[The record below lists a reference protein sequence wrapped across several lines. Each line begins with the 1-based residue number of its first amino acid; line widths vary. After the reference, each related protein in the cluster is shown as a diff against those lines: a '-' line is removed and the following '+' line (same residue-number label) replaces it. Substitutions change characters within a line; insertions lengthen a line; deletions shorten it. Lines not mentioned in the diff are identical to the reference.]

1 MVIGVT
7 GASGQ
12 LGGHILDELLARG
25 VKGADIVALSRS
37 PEKLQRFADK
47 GVQLRKGDFDDAA
60 GLVGAFK
67 GIDRLLVIPASDLR
81 PGIRL
86 PQHKRAIDAA
96 KQAGVKH
103 LVYISTVGA
112 HRGQDLFTT
121 HVETELAVFA
131 SGLPW
136 TILRMGMYFDN
147 LWMGTLQYAL
157 SAGVYAATAPTPA
170 ANVARSDVAAAAAAL
185 AAANGHDGYVYQA
198 TGPASQTPAEIAATI
213 GNVFGRKVEPVAVSQ
228 DQFNA
233 ALKNAGLPDFVVAAI
248 GGIEAARA
256 RGLLDVVTHDIERLT
271 GRKAQ
276 TLADYLA
283 ANRHRA
289 EAPAAAH

>member
-1 MVIGVT
+1 MVIGIT

-12 LGGHILDELLARG
+12 LSGHILDELLARG
-25 VKGADIVALSRS
+25 VRGADIVAISRS
-37 PEKLQRFADK
+37 PEKLQRFADQ
-47 GVQLRKGDFDDAA
+47 GIHLRKGDFDDAA
-60 GLVGAFK
+60 GLAAAFK
-67 GIDRLLVIPASDLR
+67 GVDRLLIVPASDLR

-86 PQHKRAIDAA
+86 PQHKTAIASA

-112 HRGQDLFTT
+112 HRGQDLFLT
-121 HVETELAVFA
+121 HTETELAVFA

-136 TILRMGMYFDN
+136 TILRMGMYYDN

-157 SAGVYAATAPTPA
+157 AAGVYAATAATPA
-170 ANVARSDVAAAAAAL
+170 ANVARTDVAAAAAAL
-185 AAANGHDGYVYQA
+185 VAGSGHNGYVYQA

-213 GNVFGRKVEPVAVSQ
+213 GQVFGKKVEAVTVSQ

-233 ALKNAGLPDFVVAAI
+233 ALKGAGLPDFVVDAI

-256 RGLLDVVTHDIERLT
+256 SGLLDVVTHDIEYLT

-276 TLADYLA
+276 TFADYLI
-283 ANRHRA
+283 ANKHRA
-289 EAPAAAH
+289 DTAAAAH

>member
-7 GASGQ
+7 GAGGN

-25 VKGADIVALSRS
+25 VKGADIIALSRN
-37 PEKLQRFADK
+37 PEKLQRFADQ
-47 GVQLRKGDFDDAA
+47 GVQLRHGDFDDAA
-60 GLVGAFK
+60 GLVAAFK
-67 GIDRLLVIPASDLR
+67 GVDRLLIIPASDLR

-86 PQHKRAIDAA
+86 PQHRNAIASA

-121 HVETELAVFA
+121 HTETELAVFA
-131 SGLPW
+131 SGLSW
-136 TILRMGMYFDN
+136 TILRMGMYYDN

-157 SAGVYAATAPTPA
+157 SSGVYAATAATPA
-170 ANVARSDVAAAAAAL
+170 ANVARTDVAAAAAAL
-185 AAANGHDGYVYQA
+185 IASKGHDGVFYHA

-213 GNVFGRKVEPVAVSQ
+213 AAVFGKKVDAVTVGQ

-233 ALKNAGLPDFVVAAI
+233 ALKGAGLPDFVVDAI

-256 RGLLDVVTHDIERLT
+256 RGRLDLVTHDIEYLT

-276 TLADYLA
+276 SLA
-283 ANRHRA
+283 AYLTANKHRA
-289 EAPAAAH
+289 DAMPAGH

>member
-7 GASGQ
+7 GAGGQ

-25 VKGADIVALSRS
+25 LKGADIIAVSRS

-60 GLVGAFK
+60 GLVAAFT
-67 GIDRLLVIPASDLR
+67 GIDRLLIVPTSDLR

-86 PQHKRAIDAA
+86 PQHKNAIASA

-121 HVETELAVFA
+121 HIETELAVFA

-136 TILRMGMYFDN
+136 TILRMGMYYDN
-147 LWMGTLQYAL
+147 LWMGTIQYAL
-157 SAGVYAATAPTPA
+157 TAGVYAATAPTPA
-170 ANVARSDVAAAAAAL
+170 ANVARTDVAAAAAAL
-185 AAANGHDGYVYQA
+185 VAASGLNGYIYHA
-198 TGPASQTPAEIAATI
+198 TGPVSQTPAEIAATI
-213 GNVFGRKVEPVAVSQ
+213 AAVFGKKVDAVTVSQ
-228 DQFNA
+228 DQFNG
-233 ALKNAGLPDFVVAAI
+233 ALKAAGLPDFVVEAI

-256 RGLLDVVTHDIERLT
+256 KGMLDLVTHDIEYLT
-271 GRKAQ
+271 GKKAK
-276 TLADYLA
+276 TLAEYLA
-283 ANRHRA
+283 ATKHLA
-289 EAPAAAH
+289 EAKSAGH

>member
-7 GASGQ
+7 GAGGH

-25 VKGADIVALSRS
+25 VKGADIIAISRS
-37 PEKLQRFADK
+37 PEKLQRFADQ

-60 GLVGAFK
+60 GLVAAFK
-67 GIDRLLVIPASDLR
+67 GIDRLLIVPASDLR

-86 PQHKRAIDAA
+86 PQHKNAVASA

-121 HVETELAVFA
+121 HTETELAVFA

-136 TILRMGMYFDN
+136 TILRMGMYYDN
-147 LWMGTLQYAL
+147 LWMGTIQYAL
-157 SAGVYAATAPTPA
+157 GAGVYAATAATPA
-170 ANVARSDVAAAAAAL
+170 ANVARADVAAAAAAL
-185 AAANGHDGYVYQA
+185 AAASGHDGAFYHA
-198 TGPASQTPAEIAATI
+198 TGPVSQTPAEIAATI
-213 GNVFGRKVEPVAVSQ
+213 GQVFGKKIDAVTVTQ

-233 ALKNAGLPDFVVAAI
+233 ALKGAGLPDFAVAAI

-256 RGLLDVVTHDIERLT
+256 RGLLDLVTHDIEYLT
-271 GRKAQ
+271 GRKAK
-276 TLADYLA
+276 TLAEYLT
-283 ANRHRA
+283 ANKHLA
-289 EAPAAAH
+289 EAKPAAH

>member
-12 LGGHILDELLARG
+12 LGGHVLDELLARG
-25 VKGADIVALSRS
+25 VKGADIVAISRS

-47 GVQLRKGDFDDAA
+47 GVRLRKGDFDDAA
-60 GLVGAFK
+60 GLAAAFK
-67 GIDRLLVIPASDLR
+67 GIERLLIIPASDLR

-86 PQHKRAIDAA
+86 PQHKNAIAGA

-121 HVETELAVFA
+121 HVETELAVYA
-131 SGLPW
+131 SGLAW

-157 SAGVYAATAPTPA
+157 ANGVYAATAAAQA
-170 ANVARSDVAAAAAAL
+170 ANVARTDVAAAAAAL
-185 AAANGHDGYVYQA
+185 VAGSGHDGHLYQA

-213 GNVFGRKVEPVAVSQ
+213 SQVFGRKVEAVMVSQ

-233 ALKNAGLPDFVVAAI
+233 ALKGAGLPGFVVDAI

-256 RGLLDVVTHDIERLT
+256 RGLLDVVTHDIEYLT

-276 TLADYLA
+276 TFADYLI
-283 ANRHRA
+283 ANKHRA
-289 EAPAAAH
+289 DSAAAAH